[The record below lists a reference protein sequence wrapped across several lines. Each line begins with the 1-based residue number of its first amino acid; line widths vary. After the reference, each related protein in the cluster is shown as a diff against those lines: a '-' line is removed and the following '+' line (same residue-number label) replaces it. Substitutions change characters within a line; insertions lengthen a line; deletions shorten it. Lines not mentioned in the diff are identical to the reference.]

1 MISAFQRDCKIFDDY
16 KNGMSYPDISKKYN
30 ISISQSIRCV
40 NEMKRYENCKDFS
53 KEVLEAIKYIH
64 TVEPIR
70 TPLPL
75 MNILLSYRYHMDPM
89 DDKPIDKDYIL
100 SIDEH
105 AFLCL
110 RNGGPKKLELLI
122 RLKDKLSK
130 AKTAV

>member
-1 MISAFQRDCKIFDDY
+1 MISVFQRDCKIYDDY
-16 KNGMSYPDISKKYN
+16 KNGMTYPDISKKYN

-40 NEMKRYENCKDFS
+40 NEMKRYENSKDFS
-53 KEVLEAIKYIH
+53 KEVLEAIKDIH
-64 TVEPIR
+64 MTEPMR

-89 DDKPIDKDYIL
+89 NRKMIDKDYIL
-100 SIDEH
+100 SMDEH

-110 RNGGPKKLELLI
+110 RNSGPKKTQLLV
-122 RLKDKLSK
+122 RLKDKLSE